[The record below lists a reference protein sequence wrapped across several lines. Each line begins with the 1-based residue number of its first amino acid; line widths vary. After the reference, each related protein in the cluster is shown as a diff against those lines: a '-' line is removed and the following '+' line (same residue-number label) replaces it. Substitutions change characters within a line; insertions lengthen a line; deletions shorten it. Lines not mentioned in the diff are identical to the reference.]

1 MNASKYEPNAI
12 REAQRARPG
21 PRSLRRGRQESSA
34 RTASSMC
41 PRHGESTS
49 REAAGSDRRGEPTAR
64 PADEET
70 GAAGRSDQ
78 APRARQRDTAIE
90 TVAQSNASTRNTWPR
105 EEREEPRL
113 QRRQARTAAE
123 KAISIGSNTQRQG
136 ADPRSSTS
144 GQRRSDSATHRGTT
158 TGRRRTTRWTA
169 EPVTQDEP
177 ENAIQR
183 EPPATPPR
191 AP

>member
-1 MNASKYEPNAI
+1 
-12 REAQRARPG
+12 
-21 PRSLRRGRQESSA
+21 
-34 RTASSMC
+34 MC

-113 QRRQARTAAE
+113 QRRQPRTAAE
-123 KAISIGSNTQRQG
+123 EASSIGNNTQLDQG
-136 ADPRSSTS
+136 ADARSSTS

-177 ENAIQR
+177 GNAIRKGAASNAAASPTTATKTPAR
-183 EPPATPPR
+183 ERIEKRRRNARPGSTNAPR
-191 AP
+191 SRTYD